1 MRHDKRLLFA
11 AAGLGAAAMI
21 AVPLWAAAA
30 SGKLMHMT
38 MHMTMSM
45 PGMPAIGPRTVER
58 NVCMPA
64 GKFDPEAVQRAT
76 SKNKN
81 LQCHV
86 ANLDWHGSDVS
97 YDVTC
102 AGQATIKIHTTAHTE
117 GDNAFSGK
125 SHATI
130 DAGQHAMTMD
140 NDYSAKR
147 VGSCDYTPPPA
158 S

>member
-21 AVPLWAAAA
+21 ALPLWAAAA
-30 SGKLMHMT
+30 SGKLMHMS
-38 MHMTMSM
+38 MHMTMNM
-45 PGMPAIGPRTVER
+45 PGMPAIGPRTIER

-64 GKFDPEAVQRAT
+64 GKFDPDAIRRAT

-86 ANLDWHGSDVS
+86 ANLDWTGSTVS
-97 YDVTC
+97 YDAICT
-102 AGQATIKIHTTAHTE
+102 GQGSLKMHTVVHMQ
-117 GDNAFSGK
+117 GDDAFTGK

-130 DAGQHAMTMD
+130 DAGGHAMTMD
-140 NDYSAKR
+140 NDYAAKR
-147 VGSCDYTPPPA
+147 VGSCDYTPPA
-158 S
+158 SS